1 MSEPRGALEQ
11 APGSRATA
19 RQREGAGPLAH
30 LREGAGPLTFTRLK
44 WASFAH
50 SCVYTA
56 LLVCAFA
63 AGKPQPLTF
72 VLGLTHGL
80 LWICM
85 SLACIAAAR
94 LRVVSLKLAVAVAV
108 LGGIGPFFGSLQ
120 FVREQRQRAGSKTG
134 GPRDMAAQ
142 MSQPPR

>member
-1 MSEPRGALEQ
+1 MSEPRGALEDV
-11 APGSRATA
+11 SEA
-19 RQREGAGPLAH
+19 RTTGRPREGAGSLAH
-30 LREGAGPLTFTRLK
+30 LREGVGPLTFTRLK
-44 WASFAH
+44 WTSFAH

-134 GPRDMAAQ
+134 GPRDMA
-142 MSQPPR
+142 PRTSHVPR

>member
-1 MSEPRGALEQ
+1 MSEPRGALEDV
-11 APGSRATA
+11 PGTRATA
-19 RQREGAGPLAH
+19 RLREGAGSMAH
-30 LREGAGPLTFTRLK
+30 LREGVGPLTFKRLK
-44 WASFAH
+44 WTSFAH

-134 GPRDMAAQ
+134 GPRDVAAQ
-142 MSQPPR
+142 M